1 MVNFLGMSEA
11 TDRVPSASMLRVR
24 APLQFAP
31 LLIRRLLDL
40 PSRPAV
46 PEAQVCPTCVA
57 FQKAAELSN
66 GKRGAQRASRWEFVL
81 VAAFALHLLSVVCD
95 LSPARLTLP
104 SQHPMTMP
112 SQKHPMTMPSE
123 TRHYYAV
130 ITMPSQ
136 RVMTLPRRDFDVV
149 TLTS

>member
-81 VAAFALHLLSVVCD
+81 VAAFASGSLISVLERTQHSLLLSAAQCTHGLL
-95 LSPARLTLP
+95 LSAAQRMCGLLLSAAQRTHSRPTLL
-104 SQHPMTMP
+104 SFLSFFLRYTCKSM
-112 SQKHPMTMPSE
+112 
-123 TRHYYAV
+123 
-130 ITMPSQ
+130 
-136 RVMTLPRRDFDVV
+136 
-149 TLTS
+149 